1 MYRFWRQQ
9 LELRGAWPERRWSKL
24 VLKSAALALEG
35 DGPRGDLPALTVL
48 DLEVWTS
55 ADCLALKDVHLPTVV
70 GPAPPSTSSW
80 PAARSKRIGLDHQQ
94 RRRGGERREL
104 DFPRRAAA
112 LRAVYALR
120 RGQSAGRWQ
129 SCLVCQVI
137 DVNISHKRC
146 GYQSVCAALIKKIA
160 PKQAFLFTADC
171 VLCLAT
177 LIWNNKAKTN
187 HRWCPP
193 MMVPIQWEVA
203 KTFS

>member
-9 LELRGAWPERRWSKL
+9 LELRGAWPERRWSRL

-48 DLEVWTS
+48 DLQVSTS
-55 ADCLALKDVHLPTVV
+55 LDYLALKDVHLPTVV

-120 RGQSAGRWQ
+120 RGQSAGRWR

-146 GYQSVCAALIKKIA
+146 GYKFVCAALIQKIA

-193 MMVPIQWEVA
+193 MMVPI
-203 KTFS
+203 